1 MRGPPGPPKAII
13 TTRVSEITETAE
25 FPLPADV
32 TDEERA
38 TALREI
44 GRHADIVGDEP
55 RAIRFRGQTLGQ
67 TGPIWHFQYTRVYA
81 VAQGFLVAGHDLRE
95 GIVVRH
101 ADALE
106 AVTEGFGNDGVREFI
121 EDELRFRK
129 VLPALPVGSPH

>member
-1 MRGPPGPPKAII
+1 M
-13 TTRVSEITETAE
+13 SEIADTAE

-32 TDEERA
+32 TDEERS

-44 GRHADIVGDEP
+44 GRHAQIVGDEP
-55 RAIRFRGQTLGQ
+55 RRIRFRGRTLGQ

-81 VAQGFLVAGHDLRE
+81 VAQGFLVAGHDLRA

-101 ADALE
+101 AEALD

-129 VLPALPVGSPH
+129 VLPALPAGSPH